1 MIPDRRNLYERLGGN
16 PPCTSSPIRFRD
28 VLWDSLQGFLVVS
41 CICFW
46 APAVFNDHHRRD
58 VAQYST
64 HESVAPSQVSSALMQ
79 SSSTG
84 LPLWGKSKHGGSK
97 QNNLRSGSTDNDV
110 CGKLEGTWT
119 GSVFLVVGGTS
130 ILECSNG
137 KAYFTY
143 TLLTPNDEGY
153 KDCPSDGSFLV
164 ACCYNVE
171 YGCSDLGMAGFYT
184 DSCPTP
190 TLSDGDGWSAECYA
204 GGANY
209 EPTTIEGDDSIT
221 IQAVFHGDPSSRGFF
236 RGSKATDLV
245 WGTVFFRCV
254 NTLECVTLGL
264 QKVGAGEA
272 CAAAGVNS
280 LSKSSV
286 YGAIFRKFQR

>member
-1 MIPDRRNLYERLGGN
+1 MLPRITIVTPSYNQGHYIEK
-16 PPCTSSPIRFRD
+16 TIRS
-28 VLWDSLQGFLVVS
+28 VIEQ
-41 CICFW
+41 
-46 APAVFNDHHRRD
+46 N
-58 VAQYST
+58 YSNV
-64 HESVAPSQVSSALMQ
+64 EYIVID
-79 SSSTG
+79 G
-84 LPLWGKSKHGGSK
+84 
-97 QNNLRSGSTDNDV
+97 GSTDNTV

-221 IQAVFHGDPSSRGFF
+221 IQALFHGDPSSRGFF

-245 WGTVFFRCV
+245 
-254 NTLECVTLGL
+254 
-264 QKVGAGEA
+264 
-272 CAAAGVNS
+272 
-280 LSKSSV
+280 
-286 YGAIFRKFQR
+286 